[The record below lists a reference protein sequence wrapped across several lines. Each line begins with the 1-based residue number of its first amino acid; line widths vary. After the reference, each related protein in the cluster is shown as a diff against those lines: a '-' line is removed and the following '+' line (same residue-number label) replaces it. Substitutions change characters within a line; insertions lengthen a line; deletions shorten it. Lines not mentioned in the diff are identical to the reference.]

1 MRKVARLLAGALIVA
16 GLALVAARGG
26 QAIAAYAVGPKVDS
40 VWLYDW
46 RVHHAGA
53 LDFLERD
60 LYQDGG
66 IGVGALKMP
75 VDVFNLPPA
84 SAALALPFALLGY
97 DVGGLAWVVLGIV
110 GVVGAGAGAARM
122 AGRSTWL
129 AWFGLFWLAYALQ
142 PFFVRVTVLG
152 NVNSFMLPLVVGFVW
167 AHLKGHQRLAG
178 ILLGLSVTIK
188 IWPILIGGM
197 LIRERRWREL
207 AWAALVLAALGIPI
221 LLWLGPDV
229 VPDIVSAL
237 RTQVPIPDGVLVVW
251 TSWARES
258 LSWWPAWGSLA
269 VAAVLIG
276 IPARGRLGLGLGILA
291 GLSLIANLWDHYL
304 PTFAFAALLLLS
316 SGEVERLAQALRS
329 RLSRRRSHV
338 GVMPVG

>member
-1 MRKVARLLAGALIVA
+1 MA

-46 RVHHAGA
+46 RVHYAGA